1 MPVNVNYFLYTTVRA
16 YVSQK
21 SETPGNSGKVEHT
34 PSDFIFHPVQ
44 MNLVCLCAPPLK
56 DTMDDHLDR
65 QDKVFLWDDNVKAV
79 QQ

>member
-1 MPVNVNYFLYTTVRA
+1 
-16 YVSQK
+16 
-21 SETPGNSGKVEHT
+21 
-34 PSDFIFHPVQ
+34 